1 MNNDSHNMKNNE
13 SYGLKE
19 KVFLLNI
26 DSTYRENKPKNI
38 LQGLNISPSS
48 LEIKNSSN
56 VLRIKFSNNNFIKT
70 GDKIVIKN
78 IKPRNE
84 VISQALYFIQNY
96 DYVLINI
103 PNHGITSEFEKYY
116 SPNKIEISNIDLNDA
131 KISNI
136 PINSLITKHQIY
148 LVEQLNIPQEFID
161 NVGLSYQELKD
172 NFIGI
177 KLLFPYISFNIYDIL
192 PNLTEINFT
201 EIGGIPIGFFN
212 ADFPVT
218 FNQRQG
224 NYLVSNNSTSWIE
237 VILPFKA
244 YKDVSFTGN
253 ILIDKITS
261 EYEGYPEISQY
272 TIKLRKH
279 LTNISKIEL
288 ISSEIPSNFNNI
300 SSSNNLFYWQNLDDG
315 KVEYMVT
322 IPEGNY
328 TIDSLVKKL
337 GELINTTPRETQ
349 ETIKPNNIFE
359 ISVNKSSQE
368 IIFKSF
374 REDFLSNA
382 ISIDRII
389 VDGKERNVLEI
400 VHNDNNVQVGDKIT
414 ISNSTAI
421 AYIPAE
427 IINKEHQVI
436 NVNNTNNTYQ
446 VLLPTFNQT
455 EIRGTIGSDNVGLDI
470 RSGYTTSGGGGEE
483 IKIKTKSFSRLLFN
497 KSNTLGTI
505 LGFRDVGLSNAITEF
520 KSEISNKD
528 NYANEDNF
536 NLNVVGNPRNNNR
549 FFNFTSD
556 IRYLFLYL
564 NDYEEV
570 ITNTGTTN
578 CFAKIQVDNKNS
590 YKLEG
595 NELNYMVNTFVSYP
609 IIFNNP
615 IPNLSQLQV
624 KLTYPDGTLVN
635 FGNVEHSFTLKI
647 TEVIYKTIKTQ
658 DVDSKIVNIYRDTKN
673 FTL

>member
-1 MNNDSHNMKNNE
+1 MNKDSNNIKNKDD
-13 SYGLKE
+13 YGLKE

-26 DSTYRENKPKNI
+26 DSTYRETKPKNI
-38 LQGLNISPSS
+38 LQGLNISPSL
-48 LEIKNSSN
+48 LEINKSSN
-56 VLRIKFSNNNFIKT
+56 ILRIKFNNNNLIKS

-78 IKPRNE
+78 VKPRSE

-103 PNHGITSEFEKYY
+103 PNHKITSDFQKYN
-116 SPNKIEISNIDLNDA
+116 SPNKIEIVNIDLNDA

-136 PINSLITKHQIY
+136 PLNSLITKHQIY
-148 LVEQLNIPQEFID
+148 LIEELNIPQNFID
-161 NVGLSYQELKD
+161 NVGVSYQELKD
-172 NFIGI
+172 NFIAI
-177 KLLFPYISFNIYDIL
+177 KLLFPYISFNIYDII

-201 EIGGIPIGFFN
+201 EIGGIPIGYFN
-212 ADFPVT
+212 ADFPVNI
-218 FNQRQG
+218 NQRQG
-224 NYLVSNNSTSWIE
+224 NYLVTSHSKSWIE
-237 VILPFKA
+237 VELPIKS
-244 YKDVSFTGN
+244 YKDISLNDN
-253 ILIDKITS
+253 ILIDKIKS
-261 EYEGYPEISQY
+261 EYEGYPNVSQY

-279 LTNISKIEL
+279 LTNVSKIEL

-322 IPEGNY
+322 IPPGNY
-328 TIDSLVKKL
+328 SLESLIVKL
-337 GELINTTPRETQ
+337 NELINSKPRETGK
-349 ETIKPNNIFE
+349 TIRPNNIFE
-359 ISVNKSSQE
+359 ISINKSSQE
-368 IIFKSF
+368 VIFRSF

-400 VHNDNNVQVGDKIT
+400 IHNDNNVQVGDKII

-421 AYIPAE
+421 SYIPAE
-427 IINKEHQVI
+427 VINREHQVI
-436 NVNNTNNTYQ
+436 AVNQTNNSYQ
-446 VLLPTFNQT
+446 IILPTFNQT

-470 RSGYTTSGGGGEE
+470 RSGYTVSGGGGEE
-483 IKIKTKSFSRLLFN
+483 IKIRTRDFSRLLFN

-505 LGFRDVGLSNAITEF
+505 LGFRDVGLPNAITEF
-520 KSEISNKD
+520 KSELSNKD
-528 NYANEDNF
+528 NYSNEDNF

-590 YKLEG
+590 YKLQG
-595 NELNYMVNTFVSYP
+595 NDLNYMVNTFVSYP
-609 IIFNNP
+609 IIFTNP

-624 KLTYPDGTLVN
+624 KITYPDGTLVN

-647 TEVIYKTIKTQ
+647 TEIIYKTIKTE
-658 DVDSKIVNIYRDTKN
+658 DVDSKIVNIYKDTKN